1 MEHILKYLKIVDIF
15 KMTLL
20 ESKWHFQKDHGT
32 SLKHGGLWSRTVEC
46 VNFLEEPPEG
56 EMNALSGN
64 GPKAMRIEEADAAGI
79 NSVFFWVAYFG
90 KT

>member
-1 MEHILKYLKIVDIF
+1 M
-15 KMTLL
+15 
-20 ESKWHFQKDHGT
+20 
-32 SLKHGGLWSRTVEC
+32 EC
-46 VNFLEEPPEG
+46 VNFFEEPPEG